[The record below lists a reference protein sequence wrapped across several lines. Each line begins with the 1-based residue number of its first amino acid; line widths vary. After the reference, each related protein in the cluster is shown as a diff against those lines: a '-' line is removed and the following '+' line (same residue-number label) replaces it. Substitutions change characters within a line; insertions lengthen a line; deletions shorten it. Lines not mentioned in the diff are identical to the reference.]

1 MTGVNVI
8 GGVGKA
14 VAPAPAPAYVCL
26 CGRSSV
32 QGYTLMVK
40 CVQPGKGEHY
50 RCMDCLWVQMRQIED
65 LRIKAI
71 KNGL

>member
-1 MTGVNVI
+1 MI

-50 RCMDCLWVQMRQIED
+50 RCMDCLWVQMRMIED
-65 LRIKAI
+65 LRLQAVTK
-71 KNGL
+71 